1 MSERLF
7 LMTKYFMMQMRG
19 SHGWRKERS
28 SAADHVETTSNIGLE
43 EIRQDSE
50 QGGKKRGSEGRHEM
64 SHVQKALDTLNRE
77 MVDIKQTLKTI
88 ISILPQQWKEESQ
101 ASGAGLQSTV
111 GLSAILAT
119 PTTNRQA
126 HKHAE
131 HMCSKTGANSPDTS
145 GKFEFDQIPV
155 GNSDMEKNEALQQ
168 EIDALKREII
178 RKDEE
183 QLPLQSSDTPE
194 VQHVRHKMGEEMNT
208 RMDSLAEDPFLY
220 SSFMF
225 SASADHL
232 SCFPRLQILH
242 DDRLAE
248 RNHREGSAD
257 ERHPANDSRLA
268 RIQETLDKT
277 EPQDDR
283 AV

>member
-1 MSERLF
+1 
-7 LMTKYFMMQMRG
+7 MTKYFMMQMRG
-19 SHGWRKERS
+19 SHGWRKEKS

-119 PTTNRQA
+119 PTINRQA

-208 RMDSLAEDPFLY
+208 RMDSLVLLY
-220 SSFMF
+220 EGGMERERQREKERKSERE
-225 SASADHL
+225 SARERERARWVVRARYPSPESQPTATELGQLNRIIALSA
-232 SCFPRLQILH
+232 F
-242 DDRLAE
+242 
-248 RNHREGSAD
+248 
-257 ERHPANDSRLA
+257 
-268 RIQETLDKT
+268 
-277 EPQDDR
+277 
-283 AV
+283 